1 MHHNHSGMKADRPP
15 KTRYSWPF
23 VGLPLLLA
31 LGMVMVIVIG
41 LASVWLVV
49 RSQADARLVARTQE
63 AEKTIA
69 AVQIVLGR
77 AEGAARGYLLSGDPD
92 LLTDYR
98 RVLGRVVPA
107 LAELKSATA
116 DASVQEAT
124 LPTVAAL
131 IAQKVARMRAAVS
144 LSETGDRVAGAE
156 PP

>member
-1 MHHNHSGMKADRPP
+1 MRHNHSGMKADRPP

-92 LLTDYR
+92 LFSDYR
-98 RVLGRVVPA
+98 RAVGRVVPA
-107 LAELKSATA
+107 LAELKTATA
-116 DASVQEAT
+116 DGPVQEAT